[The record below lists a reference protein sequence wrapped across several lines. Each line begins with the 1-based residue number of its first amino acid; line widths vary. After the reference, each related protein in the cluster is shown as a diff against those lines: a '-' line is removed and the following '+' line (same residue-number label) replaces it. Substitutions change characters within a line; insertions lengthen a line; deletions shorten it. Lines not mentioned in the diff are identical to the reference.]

1 MTNVML
7 TTTDNPFNPYTH
19 FENWLQFD
27 EEKGY
32 NTLETVARVA
42 NVTDEMPDLLY
53 EKEVERAVDFL
64 CRMNPLGIYKKV
76 KKDDSKNKKE

>member
-7 TTTDNPFNPYTH
+7 TTIDNPFNPYTD
-19 FENWLQFD
+19 FENWLNYD

-32 NTLETVARVA
+32 KTLETVARVA
-42 NVTDEMPDLLY
+42 KVSDEMPDSLY

-64 CRMNPLGIYKKV
+64 VRINAL
-76 KKDDSKNKKE
+76 